1 MGGIGNL
8 TGATLGGLFVGIV
21 AAMSDRF
28 IEAKW
33 TSVIVFSLLILVLIF
48 RPTGL
53 LAEQASERA

>member
-1 MGGIGNL
+1 
-8 TGATLGGLFVGIV
+8 
-21 AAMSDRF
+21 MSDRF

-53 LAEQASERA
+53 LAEQQSERA

>member
-1 MGGIGNL
+1 
-8 TGATLGGLFVGIV
+8 
-21 AAMSDRF
+21 MSDRF